1 MIMEF
6 LQKLAY
12 AVITAAVPV
21 LTVYLCNWLRS
32 LNIANKEKVGNEKVQ
47 LVLNNV
53 TDMVISAVITTTNTY
68 VKELKAENLF
78 DKDAQLI
85 AFNKTK
91 EAVMAQITEDSAA
104 IIESVYADI
113 DVYITNL
120 IERYVEELKG

>member
-1 MIMEF
+1 MEF

-32 LNIANKEKVGNEKVQ
+32 LYVANKEKVGNEKVQ
-47 LVLNNV
+47 LVLGNV
-53 TDMVISAVITTTNTY
+53 TDMVISAVVTTTNTY
-68 VKELKAENLF
+68 VKELKAANLF
-78 DKDAQLI
+78 DKEAQLI

>member
-1 MIMEF
+1 MEF

>member
-1 MIMEF
+1 MEF

-32 LNIANKEKVGNEKVQ
+32 LNIANKEKVDNDKVQ

-53 TDMVISAVITTTNTY
+53 TEMVISAVITTTNTY

-78 DKDAQLI
+78 DREAQLI

-91 EAVMAQITEDSAA
+91 EAVMAQITADSAA
-104 IIESVYADI
+104 IIESVYADL